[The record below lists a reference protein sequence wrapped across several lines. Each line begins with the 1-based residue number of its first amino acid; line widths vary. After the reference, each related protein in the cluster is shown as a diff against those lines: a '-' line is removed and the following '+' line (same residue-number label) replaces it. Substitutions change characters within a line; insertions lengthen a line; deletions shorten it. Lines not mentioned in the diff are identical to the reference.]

1 KQKAVTGYAKS
12 DSGQWVQLNKTPIP
26 YLDPKA
32 SGTTLCISV
41 GSRKHGKADN
51 NILEKDNIRVMQISP
66 EVPGKK

>member
-1 KQKAVTGYAKS
+1 
-12 DSGQWVQLNKTPIP
+12 LNKTPIP

-51 NILEKDNIRVMQISP
+51 NVLEIDNIRVMQVSP
-66 EVPGKK
+66 GALGKK